1 MKKTDLILISS
12 IFLFVLINVSLAQAG
27 YVWIKVEYLDSCPR
41 SNADVW
47 ITEPKMLSFGTT
59 NESGLT
65 DRYDFLDPSTVF
77 HVEAYYPWP
86 TRFGPIVLLETDQY
100 GNGYTTIT
108 DQSILDSDVN
118 GVGDCHQPQWRNQG
132 QNQTS
137 FLKGDTNLLYAQAKS
152 YKLDWAWLATNETG
166 LWQNKTYMDMNDAT
180 EWTWSNFTWQN
191 SSFTANSSWRIY
203 YNDTSGFT
211 NVTNDM
217 TFEVLQPTCG
227 LSTNDIDFDILQT
240 GQISADNTITLTN
253 TGNSPTTTLTTK
265 GDDWIGTPSGSMTV
279 GQTHWS
285 LTGGQ
290 NYNSMTTLTTSDQ
303 SLGQQVSPG
312 NPLPT
317 YFKLSIPLGQLAAS
331 YTQTI
336 TFTGGC

>member
-118 GVGDCHQPQWRNQG
+118 
-132 QNQTS
+132 
-137 FLKGDTNLLYAQAKS
+137 
-152 YKLDWAWLATNETG
+152 
-166 LWQNKTYMDMNDAT
+166 
-180 EWTWSNFTWQN
+180 
-191 SSFTANSSWRIY
+191 
-203 YNDTSGFT
+203 
-211 NVTNDM
+211 
-217 TFEVLQPTCG
+217 
-227 LSTNDIDFDILQT
+227 
-240 GQISADNTITLTN
+240 
-253 TGNSPTTTLTTK
+253 
-265 GDDWIGTPSGSMTV
+265 
-279 GQTHWS
+279 
-285 LTGGQ
+285 
-290 NYNSMTTLTTSDQ
+290 
-303 SLGQQVSPG
+303 
-312 NPLPT
+312 
-317 YFKLSIPLGQLAAS
+317 
-331 YTQTI
+331 
-336 TFTGGC
+336 